1 MYNMSVCELSPDS
14 MLCQHN
20 FDVNSWYSCRLL
32 LFCTRELKKDLYI
45 LIVINECR
53 CDERLKSKTERS
65 TLLSYT
71 VFHGGMEHLKIER
84 RLIDERFESV
94 VGECVIVTI
103 KVCHLKYL
111 MLFVMKR

>member
-1 MYNMSVCELSPDS
+1 MRGTRRWRWNRCDR
-14 MLCQHN
+14 LCWRRRAHVGSA
-20 FDVNSWYSCRLL
+20 FAG
-32 LFCTRELKKDLYI
+32 
-45 LIVINECR
+45 
-53 CDERLKSKTERS
+53 DERLKPKTERS

-71 VFHGGMEHLKIER
+71 VFHGGMEHLKIET